1 MSEHEQAGHGRPKQ
15 PGGGV
20 TLSTIHGAKG
30 REWSAV
36 LLLRVNEDV
45 LPLSSGLDDDE
56 DLSEA
61 QLAEERRL
69 LYVGMTRA
77 RRVLKLSYTMLHADR
92 TVGRASRFLKS
103 IPPEL
108 VVKADHFELAK
119 PRRRAVTGEA
129 FAQPHAG
136 SGAGA
141 GTAAAQR
148 QMPQQTPQQTPRGG
162 AANPSSSRM
171 LPPPSAGG
179 AAADGPT
186 GALAARLKAIQRG
199 QEEAKEKKAAAS
211 ARKAAREAAKAE
223 QLAKPL
229 GGRGRGRQGRGSLGA
244 DGRRQEAQGGGSQAA
259 EWHGRRRR

>member
-1 MSEHEQAGHGRPKQ
+1 MHKIRDLHRRAREQPIHTLLSEVMGAGLLAALDPRKPPAGAKLLADEIANSHAHAERQTLQLTPMAPGARGGEGRLGDRRRGGRGGRAARPPPPPSTGHLEQLRAFLEHASMSEHEQAGHGRPKQ

-108 VVKADHFELAK
+108 VVKADHFELAQ

-141 GTAAAQR
+141 GAGAAAAQR
-148 QMPQQTPQQTPRGG
+148 QTP
-162 AANPSSSRM
+162 
-171 LPPPSAGG
+171 
-179 AAADGPT
+179 
-186 GALAARLKAIQRG
+186 
-199 QEEAKEKKAAAS
+199 
-211 ARKAAREAAKAE
+211 
-223 QLAKPL
+223 
-229 GGRGRGRQGRGSLGA
+229 
-244 DGRRQEAQGGGSQAA
+244 
-259 EWHGRRRR
+259 